1 MERDQIIREVMEL
14 TGYSEGVAFLRAEQR
29 AVSYTEYACDAI
41 PTFAQVPGIA
51 RAYMQT
57 YTDLSPSQIGLGV
70 EARAIR
76 AREAVQRKNTLYLTS
91 RALAMDSI
99 IDDNGDELSLEIPQ
113 GLRCQQLSQL
123 AAVALQPHIELRLV
137 PNDAPLPRFKNAIH
151 MEFPDRSQAVAIEK
165 DGGLAPLITDP
176 AKVEYYT
183 AGLAHLSMVALSTVD
198 TIDAVQTALDS
209 QY

>member
-1 MERDQIIREVMEL
+1 M
-14 TGYSEGVAFLRAEQR
+14 
-29 AVSYTEYACDAI
+29 
-41 PTFAQVPGIA
+41 
-51 RAYMQT
+51 
-57 YTDLSPSQIGLGV
+57 
-70 EARAIR
+70 
-76 AREAVQRKNTLYLTS
+76 QRKNTLYLTS

-137 PNDAPLPRFKNAIH
+137 PNDAPPPRFKNAIH

-176 AKVEYYT
+176 VKVEYYT